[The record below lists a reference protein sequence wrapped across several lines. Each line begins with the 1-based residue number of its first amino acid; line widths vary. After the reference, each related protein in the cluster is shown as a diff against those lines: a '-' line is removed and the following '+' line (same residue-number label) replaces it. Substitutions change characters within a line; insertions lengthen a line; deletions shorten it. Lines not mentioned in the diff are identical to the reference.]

1 MKKFFLILTLLALSL
16 LIVACKK
23 VDNTEVK
30 SAESTAN
37 LDKEN
42 VQANVQTEKKE
53 EEAYQFEDIPLTLL
67 DGTETSLYAYEGKTI
82 VMNFWTTQCSYCS
95 QMMPHLDALNQREDV
110 VVLSVNSGGSKEE
123 VEAYLKDKGY
133 SFDVFL
139 DEDAKLSNSFAIRGV
154 PSTFFISPNYELYL
168 VQPGLVEKEG
178 LEEIMSRI
186 ESFEKNKKGE

>member
-1 MKKFFLILTLLALSL
+1 MKKIILIFSLLAL
-16 LIVACKK
+16 LIFAVACKK
-23 VDNTEVK
+23 E
-30 SAESTAN
+30 
-37 LDKEN
+37 EN
-42 VQANVQTEKKE
+42 AVSVATEKSVPLEKE
-53 EEAYQFEDIPLTLL
+53 DTQEKTEQEAYQFEDIPLTLL

-95 QMMPHLDALNQREDV
+95 QMMPHLEALNQREDV

-139 DEDAKLSNSFAIRGV
+139 DEDATLSNSFAIRGV

-168 VQPGLVEKEG
+168 VQPGLVEEKG